1 MSNRRKTLS
10 VDKADMSEKEKKYR
24 KVLEKRVKFL
34 DVPLLEV
41 LVFVGYVLL
50 NIGWSFYGYR

>member
-1 MSNRRKTLS
+1 
-10 VDKADMSEKEKKYR
+10 MSEKEKKYR